1 MSRSNQFFGE
11 LYFLEESLKTE
22 LNFMKSV
29 IFSGNEVY
37 PSKIICIGR
46 NYVEHIEELNNE
58 IPTEQVIFIK
68 PNSSISNELSFNQN
82 DAIHF
87 EGEITFLVQ
96 SGSLAGI
103 GFGLD
108 LTKREVQSKLK
119 SKGLPWERA
128 KAFDK
133 SAIFSEFVLFHGD
146 FQGLRMEL
154 YINEVLVQKADYGLM
169 LNKPDEI
176 LKEANSFLSFEN
188 GDLLMTGTPKGV
200 GILNLGDKFLGKIFH
215 NGQLQV
221 ESSWVVT

>member
-1 MSRSNQFFGE
+1 
-11 LYFLEESLKTE
+11 
-22 LNFMKSV
+22 MKSV
-29 IFSGNEVY
+29 LFSGNEVY
-37 PSKIICIGR
+37 PSKVVCIGR
-46 NYVEHIEELNNE
+46 NYGEHITELNNE

-82 DAIHF
+82 DAVHF

-108 LTKREVQSKLK
+108 LTKREVQSKLI

-133 SAIFSEFVLFHGD
+133 SALYSEFVP
-146 FQGLRMEL
+146 FQGDCRGVTMEL
-154 YINEVLVQKADYGLM
+154 HINEVLVQKADYGLM

-176 LKEANSFLSFEN
+176 LKEANSFLSFDD
-188 GDLLMTGTPKGV
+188 GDLLMTGTPKGA
-200 GILNLGDKFLGKIFH
+200 GIFNPGDNFLGKIFD
-215 NGQLQV
+215 NGQLLV
-221 ESSWVVT
+221 EGSWVAT